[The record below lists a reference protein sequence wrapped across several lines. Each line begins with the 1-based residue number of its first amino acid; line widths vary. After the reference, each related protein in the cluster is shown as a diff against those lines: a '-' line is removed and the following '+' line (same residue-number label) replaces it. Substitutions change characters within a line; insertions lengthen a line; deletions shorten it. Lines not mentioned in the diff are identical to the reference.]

1 MTIKL
6 QGVGEQGLTI
16 RLYNCES
23 IEEGKALRIILETRM
38 KHKPL
43 KVGDKIEA
51 WKYYDTVSTYKVK
64 NICMDNSVEIYAIW
78 CIK

>member
-1 MTIKL
+1 
-6 QGVGEQGLTI
+6 
-16 RLYNCES
+16 
-23 IEEGKALRIILETRM
+23 M

-64 NICMDNSVEIYAIW
+64 NICMDNSVEIYAI
-78 CIK
+78 